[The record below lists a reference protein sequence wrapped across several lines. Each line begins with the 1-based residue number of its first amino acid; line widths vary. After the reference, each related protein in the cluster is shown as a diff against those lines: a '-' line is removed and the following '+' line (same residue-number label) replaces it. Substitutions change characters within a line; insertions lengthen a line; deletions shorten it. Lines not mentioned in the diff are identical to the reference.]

1 MWVFF
6 ALVWPCQLF
15 VRLWYRVS
23 DVLDLSL
30 MSKRFGFWSY
40 ITHVIVLTFKEIHCI
55 AFVELS
61 DCRTNGPSDYRT
73 VGLSDR
79 RTIGLSDNRSD
90 PTWTVGNCSKEATQA
105 NISTPQQCGGHSSLY
120 FNWNI
125 TNRCISELLDY
136 SITFAIKPRIPPT
149 KALARRHLIV
159 KPDSSASWFVGIK
172 HLHKKYELKEAQS
185 YLDKP
190 ESKTMW
196 TLSVKQ
202 AVYKKLVNKIT
213 SLIPL
218 YKGLTFLT
226 SENLEKGK
234 IHPLLKVNCHTGKDT
249 SRLSVKLKLLT
260 GSYILQSKRILMYKT
275 ETEPTCLLCKDKEET
290 M

>member
-1 MWVFF
+1 
-6 ALVWPCQLF
+6 
-15 VRLWYRVS
+15 
-23 DVLDLSL
+23 
-30 MSKRFGFWSY
+30 
-40 ITHVIVLTFKEIHCI
+40 
-55 AFVELS
+55 
-61 DCRTNGPSDYRT
+61 
-73 VGLSDR
+73 
-79 RTIGLSDNRSD
+79 
-90 PTWTVGNCSKEATQA
+90 
-105 NISTPQQCGGHSSLY
+105 
-120 FNWNI
+120 
-125 TNRCISELLDY
+125 LDY

-202 AVYKKLVNKIT
+202 AVYKKWVNKIT

-226 SENLEKGK
+226 SENPEKGK
-234 IHPLLKVNCHTGKDT
+234 IHPFFKVNCHTGKDI

-260 GSYILQSKRILMYKT
+260 GSYIPQSKRIRMYKT
-275 ETEPTCLLCKDKEET
+275 ETEATCLLCKDKEET
-290 M
+290 MEHFILAYRCLETVRNPVLHELANALKECDIDFWQLNEAKKIQLILDSTTIGNTREIASARAQQVELLNRRLIF